1 MDPVTAAGM
10 ALAVVGLFPLCGDG
24 FSLIVTCFQAHKDV
38 KDAAIRL
45 YIASGVR
52 TFPDPARRSKL
63 MYK

>member
-1 MDPVTAAGM
+1 MDPATAAGI
-10 ALAVVGLFPLCGDG
+10 ALAVVGLFPLCRDG
-24 FSLIVTCFQAHKDV
+24 FSLIVACFQAHKDV

-52 TFPDPARRSKL
+52 TFSDPTRRSRL